1 MSNRTLIEK
10 SIVIN
15 GIGRSDA
22 KTIFTIEKEEEKM
35 DRLYR
40 SLDKISGR
48 TLSVFYKYLEEEVE
62 SKGMLKVQV
71 PIQLNEQ
78 EVKDFILAEIS
89 KSLAV

>member
-48 TLSVFYKYLEEEVE
+48 TLSVFYKYLEDGVE